1 MLIIMTTVM
10 MKRVMMM
17 MKINDK
23 DNVDY
28 NEKGDAEED
37 DDDDDDNDITLT
49 EANTIYSHDGGTEV
63 ILTSG
68 VWAGMSTKVILL
80 L

>member
-1 MLIIMTTVM
+1 
-10 MKRVMMM
+10 M

-28 NEKGDAEED
+28 NEKGDAEEDDDDD